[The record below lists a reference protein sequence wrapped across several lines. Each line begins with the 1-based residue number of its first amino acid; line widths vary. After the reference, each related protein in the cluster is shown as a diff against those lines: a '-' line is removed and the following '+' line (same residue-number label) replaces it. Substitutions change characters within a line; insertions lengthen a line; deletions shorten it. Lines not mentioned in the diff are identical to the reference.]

1 MRFETRDKRV
11 KTGYW
16 GQEIGEGRQKRGESY
31 RRRKTGDRRL
41 ETEIVS
47 RRWETGDMNL
57 EM

>member
-11 KTGYW
+11 KTGYR
-16 GQEIGEGRQKRGESY
+16 GQEIGEGRQERGDSY
-31 RRRKTGDRRL
+31 RRRETGDRRL